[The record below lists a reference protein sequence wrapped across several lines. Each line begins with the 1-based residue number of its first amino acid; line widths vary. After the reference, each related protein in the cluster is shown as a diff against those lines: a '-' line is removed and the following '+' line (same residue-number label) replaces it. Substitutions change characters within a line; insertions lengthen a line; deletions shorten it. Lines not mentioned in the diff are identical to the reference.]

1 MPTRGGGEGARP
13 RGRAPLTRLL
23 AAGVAAGLALALA
36 GCGLQIP
43 TDPDGTLDR
52 ITGGEL
58 RVGASPSGRLVVVED
73 GDVRGSLAELIEGF
87 AAEHDA
93 QVTWVVDSE
102 EDLVDDLVNGR
113 IDLAIGGMTAAT
125 PWSVQVS
132 VTRGYPRIEESGGAD
147 VAVLLPLGEN
157 ALQTALETYLD
168 AEVSP

>member
-1 MPTRGGGEGARP
+1 MRQRGHAL
-13 RGRAPLTRLL
+13 LTRLL
-23 AAGVAAGLALALA
+23 TTAAAATLTLALA
-36 GCGLQIP
+36 GCGVQIP

-58 RVGASPSGRLVVVED
+58 RVGASASGRLVVVED
-73 GDVRGSLAELIEGF
+73 GDVAGPLADLIEGF
-87 AAEHDA
+87 AAERDA
-93 QVTWVVDSE
+93 RVTWVVDSE
-102 EDLVDDLVNGR
+102 EDLVADLVNGR

-132 VTRGYPRIEESGGAD
+132 VTRGYPGIEESGGAD

-168 AEVSP
+168 GEVSP